1 MPAIDVT
8 VFTGMRPAVAKHLL
22 EQNESQTA
30 FNVDTATGVLS
41 PVQASRLERRYG
53 FITRSIFRHDAR
65 MSGKGLLWRAYPDQR
80 QFVESPVA
88 GDPHSRLYMSTE
100 EGLRL
105 VDGEGNEYAL
115 GVKAPDRA
123 PQIGD
128 CGQRGG
134 PVVFDAQTGLMTFVS
149 PDRAERP
156 YLTPG
161 AKVSFTGT
169 PPSPLVAGNHYMI
182 VEGVP
187 DGRGGYGYRLGDP
200 ASDTPNTSLVFERE
214 GEAWCA
220 VAYEEEVQSRVY
232 VFTVVNIFGD
242 ESAPS
247 PPASTTVDISCNQRL
262 LDLLYVPAP
271 GEAPIAGKRIYRLA
285 TGESGDS
292 DYLFVAEISGDLT
305 AFTDNLLDVEL
316 AEALPSLDWKQP
328 DPDLRHITAVPGGIL
343 AAHTAN
349 SVRFSAAYMPYAW
362 PEAHDYGL
370 PGRIQTIAVS
380 QRTVFALT
388 ESAVHALTVDDPAAA
403 FITTLDGYAP
413 CLSAEG
419 TVASPL
425 GVLFPSSDGLY
436 LVSQGMTSPQNVT
449 DGLISDQEW
458 HELNPASFSAVFYD
472 TTYLAFYRRTTGE
485 YGTLL
490 LDFGKNGQARMR
502 LMDEWGMVIVVVPG
516 GRKLYYAKQIGN
528 TGESGLYEMFGNE
541 EAPYVATWRSREFVF
556 PTPVNMGAAIVESE
570 VVDTN
575 DGSGTI
581 TFWGGPVGE
590 QMAGEIPFGGEDSD
604 SYPGGSPVS
613 SLLRV
618 FADGKLRATLY
629 IRPNTFM
636 RLPQGYAARRW
647 EFEISTM
654 RAVTRVAIGA
664 AIEELR

>member
-1 MPAIDVT
+1 MPAIDIAT
-8 VFTGMRPAVAKHLL
+8 FTGMRPAVAKHLL

-30 FNVDTATGVLS
+30 FNVDTATGALS
-41 PVQASRLERRYG
+41 PIQASRLESRYG
-53 FITRSIFRHDAR
+53 FIARSIFRHDAR
-65 MSGKGLLWRAYPDQR
+65 MSGKGLLWRAYPDMR
-80 QFVESPVA
+80 QFVESPIA
-88 GDPHSRLYMSTE
+88 GDTHSRLYMSTE
-100 EGLRL
+100 KGLRF
-105 VDGEGNEYAL
+105 VDGAGNEYAL

-123 PQIGD
+123 PRIGD

-134 PVVFDAQTGLMTFVS
+134 PVAFDVESGLMVFVS
-149 PDRAERP
+149 ADRAERP

-169 PPSPLVAGNHYMI
+169 PPAPLIAGNRYVI

-187 DGRGGYGYRLGDP
+187 DGGGGYGYRLGDP
-200 ASDTPNTSLVFERE
+200 ASDAPNTPLVFERE
-214 GEAWCA
+214 GEALCA
-220 VAYEEEVQSRVY
+220 VAYEGQVQSRVY

-247 PPASTTVDISCNQRL
+247 PPASATVDISCNQRL

-271 GEAPIAGKRIYRLA
+271 SEALIASKRIYRLA

-292 DYLFVAEISGDLT
+292 AYLFIAEIPAEST

-316 AEALPSLDWKQP
+316 AEALPTLDWKQP
-328 DPDLRHITAVPGGIL
+328 APGLRHIAAVPGGII
-343 AAHTAN
+343 AAHTAS

-362 PEAHDYGL
+362 PEAHDYSL

-458 HELNPASFSAVFYD
+458 HDLNPASFSAVFYD
-472 TTYLAFYRRTTGE
+472 TTYLAFYRRTNGE
-485 YGTLL
+485 YGTML

-502 LMDEWGMVIVVVPG
+502 LMDEWGAVIVVVPG

-541 EAPYVATWRSREFVF
+541 EAPYVATWHSKEFVF
-556 PTPVNMGAAIVESE
+556 PTPVNMGAAIVESDLE
-570 VVDTN
+570 AT
-575 DGSGTI
+575 DGRPGDI
-581 TFWGGPVGE
+581 VFWGGPVGE
-590 QMAGEIPFGGEDSD
+590 QMAGEIPFGGEESD
-604 SYPGGSPVS
+604 VYPGGSPIS

-629 IRPNTFM
+629 VRPNTFM

-647 EFEISTM
+647 EFEISTL